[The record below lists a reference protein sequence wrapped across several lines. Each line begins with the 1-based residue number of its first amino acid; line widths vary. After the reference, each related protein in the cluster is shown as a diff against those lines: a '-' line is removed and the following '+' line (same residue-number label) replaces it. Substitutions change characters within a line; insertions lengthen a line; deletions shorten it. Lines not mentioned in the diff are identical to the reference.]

1 VLISSPHFEV
11 RGRLTILFARKG
23 LKATSNHPQLKY
35 NNSPSL
41 THSSEGG
48 LFQIITKHNPILF
61 KGYPIRWQDFI
72 YLLILGAGAVFL
84 PLGYGYWRAFYG
96 YSQYG
101 PSAANAWSYPWF
113 ITSACSTLLLLLLSL
128 TRINIAHKF
137 IVVQENGLHIH
148 LSPLK
153 DQNFSWEHISGVTFE
168 ISRIHFLRFP
178 LRSKKIVRI
187 YRKLGKP
194 IQFGDEIQGLTSLV
208 NEIKHRLYP
217 RIWPS
222 LENDIRKGS
231 WVYFGEIGL
240 HREGLKFQKIYYP
253 WSKVKRVSIESGNA
267 VVELTDHHRLTHA
280 ISRIPNIELLFQLI
294 QRGPTHEVMRNRD
307 SKTTKN

>member
-1 VLISSPHFEV
+1 V
-11 RGRLTILFARKG
+11 RKRLR
-23 LKATSNHPQLKY
+23 ATSNNPRLNY
-35 NNSPSL
+35 YIPSSL
-41 THSSEGG
+41 IHSSEGG
-48 LFQIITKHNPILF
+48 LFQTTTERPPAVF
-61 KGYPIRWQDFI
+61 KGRPIRWRDLIYIFI
-72 YLLILGAGAVFL
+72 PGTGAVFF

-101 PSAANAWSYPWF
+101 PSAANAWSHPWF
-113 ITSACSTLLLLLLSL
+113 IISACSTLLLLILSL
-128 TRINIAHKF
+128 IRINIAHKF
-137 IVVQENGLHIH
+137 IVLHENGLHIH

-153 DQNFSWEHISGVTFE
+153 DQKFSWEHISGVTFE